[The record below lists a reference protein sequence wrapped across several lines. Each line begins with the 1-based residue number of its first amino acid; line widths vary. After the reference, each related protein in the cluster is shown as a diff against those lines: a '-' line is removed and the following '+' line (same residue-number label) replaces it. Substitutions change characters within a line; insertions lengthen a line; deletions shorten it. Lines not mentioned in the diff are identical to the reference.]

1 MRSQFIILLFT
12 IFFLFSCT
20 NKTTLH
26 EKFPDKLLSDD
37 HGILRKED
45 LIDKR
50 DVLPLGALG
59 IDSNP
64 ASRWHCF
71 ESINLKSKC
80 IKSDQKVEELN
91 DYAADFEMS
100 IVENGKKY
108 DYNFRGLI
116 SFERCEEHRST
127 WKKLMEGEKY
137 FCVSGALLKI
147 DSKDKNRIFGFFD
160 RLKTNKGCDS
170 WFNGDCK

>member
-1 MRSQFIILLFT
+1 MRPLYIILSFT

-20 NKTTLH
+20 KNNTLH
-26 EKFPDKLLSDD
+26 ERYPDKLLSDD

-50 DVLPLGALG
+50 DVLPLMALG

-71 ESINLKSKC
+71 ESINLNSKC
-80 IKSDQKVEELN
+80 IKSDNKVKELN

-100 IVENGKKY
+100 IDENGKKY
-108 DYNFRGLI
+108 EYYFRGLI
-116 SFERCEEHRST
+116 SFEGCEEHRST

-137 FCVSGALLKI
+137 FCVSGTLLKI
-147 DSKDKNRIFGFFD
+147 DSKDQNKISGAFD
-160 RLKTNKGCDS
+160 RLKTKKGCDS
-170 WFNGDCK
+170 WFIGDCK